1 MQYDFI
7 TSNQALRD
15 FCHQASQAKAIAV
28 DTEFVRTRTLYPQ
41 LGLIQI
47 FDGKQLVLV
56 DPLAIDDFSSLISLL
71 TNPDVVK
78 VLHSCSEDLETFW
91 HAFKIMPSPIFD
103 TQFAASITGMGPA
116 LGYAKLVE
124 IMLDISVDKG
134 ESRTDWLARPL
145 REEQCDYAAKDVLY
159 LFQLYP
165 ELKANIE
172 QQNKLSWVYAEI
184 ENLAEK
190 KKTPIPLDSVYLG
203 FKHNWKLS
211 GKSLLILK
219 RLAAWRTQ
227 VARQRD
233 MALNFVVREENLFAI
248 ALRQPSSKNEL
259 RAIEGINAHEIRL
272 HGEVLLN
279 IVAECQQAS
288 QDEYPPRIQRLND
301 VAEYKNTVAKIK
313 KICVEVAEDSML
325 PPELLGSKKQINQL
339 LQWAWFE
346 QDQTTDMGLTPDLLT
361 HWRGTLL
368 TARLAE
374 IEALNLAAKNILRD
388 QS

>member
-7 TSNQALRD
+7 TSNQALQD
-15 FCHQASQAKAIAV
+15 FCQQASQTKAIAV

-56 DPLAIDDFSSLISLL
+56 DPLAIDDFSCLIDLL

-91 HAFKIMPSPIFD
+91 HAFKIMPAPIFD
-103 TQFAASITGMGPA
+103 SQFAASITGMGPA

-124 IMLDISVDKG
+124 TMLGITVDKG

-145 REEQCDYAAKDVLY
+145 RDEQCDYAAKDVLY

-172 QQNKLSWVYAEI
+172 QQNRLSWVYAEI
-184 ENLAEK
+184 DNLAEK
-190 KKTPIPLDSVYLG
+190 KKTPIPLESVYLG
-203 FKHNWKLS
+203 FKHIWKLT
-211 GKSLLILK
+211 GKRLLTLK
-219 RLAAWRTQ
+219 KLAAWRTQ
-227 VARQRD
+227 TARERD

-248 ALRQPSSKNEL
+248 ALNQPNSKNEL
-259 RAIEGINAHEIRL
+259 RAIQGMNNHEIRL
-272 HGEVLLN
+272 HGDAMLN
-279 IVAECQQAS
+279 IVAECQRADAS
-288 QDEYPPRIQRLND
+288 QYPANVKRLND
-301 VAEYKNTVAKIK
+301 IDGYKNTVSNIK
-313 KICVEVAEDSML
+313 KICSEVAEENNL

-339 LQWAWFE
+339 LKWLWFE
-346 QDQTTDMGLTPDLLT
+346 QDETKDLGFKPDLLIS
-361 HWRGTLL
+361 WRGKLL
-368 TARLAE
+368 IAPLTE
-374 IEALNLAAKNILRD
+374 IETLNLADKVL
-388 QS
+388 